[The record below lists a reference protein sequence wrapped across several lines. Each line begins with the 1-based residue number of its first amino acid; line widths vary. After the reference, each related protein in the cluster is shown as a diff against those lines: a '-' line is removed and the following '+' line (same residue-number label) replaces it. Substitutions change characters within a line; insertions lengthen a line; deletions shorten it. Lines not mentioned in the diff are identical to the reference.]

1 MFRLLQKDFDN
12 VFVFSILKRSQ
23 IARVFYYQEKQHK
36 DHQAEV
42 EKVRLQAEENVTKL
56 KKADEERAKEYEEKL
71 RTSSEKLV
79 ELSAEKV
86 SVNHCPC
93 TKSRWIK

>member
-23 IARVFYYQEKQHK
+23 IARVFYYQEKQYK

-42 EKVRLQAEENVTKL
+42 EKVRLQAEENVKKL
-56 KKADEERAKEYEEKL
+56 KKADEERAKEYEEKV
-71 RTSSEKLV
+71 RTSSG
-79 ELSAEKV
+79 S
-86 SVNHCPC
+86 
-93 TKSRWIK
+93 

>member
-12 VFVFSILKRSQ
+12 AFVFSILKRSK
-23 IARVFYYQEKQHK
+23 IARAFYYQEKQHK
-36 DHQAEV
+36 DHRGEV
-42 EKVRLQAEENVTKL
+42 KKLRFQSEENVRKL
-56 KKADEERAKEYEEKL
+56 KEAEEERAKEYEEKL
-71 RTSSEKLV
+71 RTSSEKLE

-93 TKSRWIK
+93 T